1 MTRQERLRLEFEERV
16 ERQRDEQRAR
26 SSAGSQRRDEHDEST
41 TPAPR
46 GEWLQRSGTSFL
58 RTSPG
63 EVTGRDQSYDDYI
76 VKKYGPTPARE
87 GGLQGAMDRLRDRL
101 AGKRDDRLPLSQR
114 PDPVPNPICPVD
126 AVPLAIVSY
135 TPSMRP
141 AMKRCPVC
149 GRTEREFLERGID
162 LTPVT
167 EHVRK
172 ALNHEGWQKEH
183 VIRRW

>member
-87 GGLQGAMDRLRDRL
+87 VVC
-101 AGKRDDRLPLSQR
+101 KEPWT
-114 PDPVPNPICPVD
+114 VFV
-126 AVPLAIVSY
+126 IVSLANEMIV
-135 TPSMRP
+135 SR
-141 AMKRCPVC
+141 
-149 GRTEREFLERGID
+149 
-162 LTPVT
+162 
-167 EHVRK
+167 
-172 ALNHEGWQKEH
+172 
-183 VIRRW
+183 